1 VIPSPNLPPVR
12 IMRLLSVLAL
22 LIASLLAPLPV
33 DAQQVDLAGFDR
45 LTAYTYEKLGDKHYL
60 FKGSV
65 ELEKGDSS
73 IYADSVEYFEDEE
86 RVVAVGNV
94 VVTQGAN
101 RIAADKADFNT
112 RTQLGTFYQASGIAT
127 VRQGRQAT
135 PSSGGIAVP
144 QMLGQDNDVYYF
156 GETVEKL
163 GPKKYKITNG
173 GFSTCVQ
180 PTPRWDLTADT
191 IVLNIDHYTLLKQVL
206 LNVKGVPMLY
216 LPVLYYPTKE
226 EDRATGI
233 LIPTYGISTIRGQ
246 SIHNA
251 FFWAIS
257 RSQDATFLYDWF
269 SRTGTGAGSEYRY
282 NMGGGNDGQLTAY
295 LLNQKATT
303 YTNSSGGTTVQPAG
317 SNYNII
323 GSMNQALP
331 GRFRARGQVDYFS
344 SVVTN
349 QTFSTNVNDAT
360 RNQRRY
366 RGDVY
371 GSFAGTTLNGSF
383 ERTEYFTSA
392 SAESTSSQVMG
403 SSPRINL
410 TRSERPLFSGSPIY
424 FGTSAEFVHLDR
436 QTLANDVIVANGDR
450 SLTRIDVAPTIRYP
464 FKRWPFLTV
473 NSSLSWRE
481 TYYTRSLD
489 VRDTTGNTIVDDGV
503 NRQYFTMLA
512 QFVGPV
518 FTRVW
523 NTPNNRYAERFKH
536 TIEPVFNAE
545 RTSAIDNYARIVK
558 IEGTDYTYGATTRYT
573 YGLNNRFYA
582 KRKVG
587 AVSQAQ
593 EVLALE
599 INQTYYSNAN
609 ASTVDTRF
617 LTSTTA
623 TAPNNYSPVAL
634 NLRATPTQ
642 TVNASVRAEVDSR
655 YRKLRQMSA
664 NSTLNLRQQFLAS
677 IGWSHSFYIPELA
690 GFNDRESLSHY
701 ITVQSNL
708 QTRDRRYGAVYSFN
722 YDIQRSAMLQ
732 QRISGFYNA
741 QCCGLAVEYQR
752 YNYAGLPSYIV
763 PADHRF
769 FMSFTLAGLGN
780 FSPFSGALGGVPR

>member
-1 VIPSPNLPPVR
+1 MRAFLILTLVAASWLLPRSAV
-12 IMRLLSVLAL
+12 
-22 LIASLLAPLPV
+22 
-33 DAQQVDLAGFDR
+33 AQQMSVPGFDR

-60 FKGSV
+60 FKGAV

-86 RVVAVGNV
+86 RVIASGNV
-94 VVTQGAN
+94 VVTQGQN

-127 VRQGRQAT
+127 VRQGRQST
-135 PSSGGIAVP
+135 PISGGIVVP
-144 QMLGQDNDVYYF
+144 QMVGQDNDVYYF

-163 GPKKYKITNG
+163 GPKKYKISNG

-191 IVLNIDHYTLLKQVL
+191 IILNIDHYTLLKQAL
-206 LNVKGVPMLY
+206 LNVKGVPLLY
-216 LPVLYYPTKE
+216 LPVFYYPTKE
-226 EDRATGI
+226 DDRATGF

-246 SIHNA
+246 QIHNA
-251 FFWAIS
+251 FFWAIN

-282 NMGGGNDGQLTAY
+282 NMGGGNDGELTAY
-295 LLNQKATT
+295 MLNQKATT
-303 YTNSSGGTTVQPAG
+303 YTNSGGGTTVQPAG
-317 SNYNII
+317 ATYTVR

-344 SVVTN
+344 SVVSN
-349 QTFSTNVNDAT
+349 QTFNTNVNDAT
-360 RNQRRY
+360 RNTRRY
-366 RGDVY
+366 SGNVY
-371 GSFAGTTLNGSF
+371 GTLAGATVTGTF
-383 ERTEYFTSA
+383 DRTEYFTSA
-392 SAESTSSQVMG
+392 SAEGTSSQVVG
-403 SSPRINL
+403 SSPRINI
-410 TRSERPLFSGSPIY
+410 TRSERPLTARAPVY

-436 QTLANDVIVANGDR
+436 QTLTNDAIVTNGDR
-450 SLTRIDVAPTIRYP
+450 SLTRIDIVPTVRYP

-481 TYYTRSLD
+481 TYYTRSA
-489 VRDTTGNTIVDDGV
+489 DTTDTSGATILDDGV
-503 NRQYFTMLA
+503 NRQYFTAMA
-512 QFVGPV
+512 QVVGPV

-523 NTPNNRYAERFKH
+523 NTPNNGYAERFKH
-536 TIEPVFNAE
+536 TIEPFFNAE

-558 IEGTDYTYGATTRYT
+558 IESTDYTYGGTTRYT

-587 AVSQAQ
+587 TVSQAM
-593 EVLALE
+593 EILALE
-599 INQTYYSNAN
+599 VGQTYYSNAN

-617 LTSTTA
+617 LTSTST
-623 TAPNNYSPVAL
+623 TTPSNFSPIAV

-642 TVNASVRAEVDSR
+642 TVNGTVRAEIDSH
-655 YRKLRQMSA
+655 YHELRQVSA
-664 NSTLNLRQQFLAS
+664 GTTLNLRQELLATVT
-677 IGWSHSFYIPELA
+677 WSKLFFIEGLS
-690 GFNDRESLSHY
+690 GFNNKDNLSHY
-701 ITVQSNL
+701 LTVQSNL
-708 QTRDRRYGAVYSFN
+708 QTRDRKYGAVYSFN

-741 QCCGLAVEYQR
+741 QCCGIAVEYQR